1 MQALLSFEKLL
12 TVVHHT
18 SIQNEEYI
26 SIHAEILLITFN
38 NHLGKRNFAGQKENF
53 FSKGYLK
60 KKQ

>member
-26 SIHAEILLITFN
+26 SIHAEILLI
-38 NHLGKRNFAGQKENF
+38 
-53 FSKGYLK
+53 K
-60 KKQ
+60 KLCRPEREFLQ